1 MTWTKE
7 LQINH
12 CGCDQGNLPVLK
24 VLNPPFVGST
34 PARGGF
40 LLKCTFGCAV
50 TVVDGG
56 NVIGNV
62 GELDVD
68 STAIDSTAVDS
79 TAVDSTAVDISYFLF
94 CRFDVCFYSFF
105 VSFFNFSIYSNALF
119 NS

>member
-68 STAIDSTAVDS
+68 STAVDS